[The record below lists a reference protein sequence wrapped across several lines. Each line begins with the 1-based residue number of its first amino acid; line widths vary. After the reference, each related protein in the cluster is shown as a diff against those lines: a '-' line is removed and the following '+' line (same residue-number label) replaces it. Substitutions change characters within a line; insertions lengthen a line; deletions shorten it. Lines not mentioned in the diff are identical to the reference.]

1 MMFEFEKGKLK
12 CEELV
17 LRQLTEEIK
26 AKYNDFTTP
35 FYIYS
40 QKQIELNINRYKKVS
55 LFNYLSS
62 FVLSNFAFVCAAKRT
77 SSLT

>member
-35 FYIYS
+35 FYVYS

-55 LFNYLSS
+55 LFNYLS
-62 FVLSNFAFVCAAKRT
+62 FVLSNFACVCAAKRT

>member
-35 FYIYS
+35 FYVYS

-55 LFNYLSS
+55 LFNYLS